1 MNEGQEK
8 QLTELEQ
15 CKKIIAKQRATIELL
30 EKEIENAKIYEK
42 NYINTEETAILLDV
56 KPRTIRSYNL
66 QGKLVGKKRKKEGR
80 LLFSL
85 KQVLAYRKE
94 VLRHWASFDWC
105 YYKKK
110 QTKKSWIQLMIR
122 NI

>member
-30 EKEIENAKIYEK
+30 EKEIDHAKIYEK

-94 VLRHWASFDWC
+94 VLRHWASFD
-105 YYKKK
+105 
-110 QTKKSWIQLMIR
+110 
-122 NI
+122 